1 MKLLTTFLFAFFSLV
16 STICYAKSLPDSV
29 ISEESLG
36 SLKTVHISTHA
47 SQALLSRQAKV
58 ELVIKSL
65 ASNLKT
71 AIKLNSKKR
80 DKIRS
85 LLLMSGVSKQDM
97 VDGKFSLL
105 PDYGV
110 FTDNSTGQKAEN
122 KLSVIVNTRHQM
134 TELLKIVYSDDQV
147 FIASNTSVEG
157 DRDVIAES
165 LRKQAIE
172 NADKVANI
180 YESRRGVK
188 LTPVSFKEDFV
199 DEFKVKV
206 SPHERE
212 HFGQAHFNM
221 NVTVS
226 YQKTTP

>member
-1 MKLLTTFLFAFFSLV
+1 MKLTTFLFTFVSLA
-16 STICYAKSLPDSV
+16 STTCYAKSLPDSV

-47 SQALLSRQAKV
+47 SRALLSKQAKV

-65 ASNLKT
+65 ANNLKT
-71 AIKLNSKKR
+71 AIRLNSKKR

-85 LLLMSGVSKQDM
+85 LLLMSGISKQDM

-105 PDYGV
+105 PGYGV
-110 FTDNSTGQKAEN
+110 YTDNSVGQKAEN
-122 KLSVIVNTRHQM
+122 KLTVIVNTKHQM

-147 FIASNTSVEG
+147 FIASNISVEG
-157 DRDVIAES
+157 DRDSIAES
-165 LRKQAIE
+165 LRKQAID
-172 NADKVANI
+172 NADEVASI

-206 SPHERE
+206 SPHERD
-212 HFGQAHFNM
+212 HFGQAYFNM
-221 NVTVS
+221 HVTVS
-226 YQKTTP
+226 YQKTIP